1 MAEIPDVVRDALLT
15 LLRELLHG
23 PPGDTAYALNP
34 GDRGLLASLDALSAE
49 AASARP
55 DGRASVAAHVDH
67 LRYGFEL
74 INRWIDGDENPWA
87 DADYSASWRL
97 DAVDAAAWRALRERL
112 AAEAEG
118 SSRAWREPRD
128 WSPLELTGAIA
139 SVVHLAYHLGAIR
152 QVQAAAAGPK
162 AQD

>member
-1 MAEIPDVVRDALLT
+1 MPEIPDFVRDALLT
-15 LLRELLHG
+15 LLSELLHG
-23 PPGDTAYALNP
+23 PPGDTAFALNP
-34 GDRGLLASLDALSAE
+34 GDRGLLASLDALPAE
-49 AASARP
+49 TASARP

-74 INRWIDGDENPWA
+74 LNRWMGGDENPWA
-87 DADYSASWRL
+87 NADYSASWRL
-97 DAVDAAAWRALRERL
+97 GAVDDAAWLGLRARL

-118 SSRAWREPRD
+118 ASRVWREPRD

-152 QVQAAAAGPK
+152 QVQAATAGPK